1 MLCLSLR
8 SSPLRGSPRFRR
20 WAVHRQPAHRS
31 ALQSTARFSGLGVS
45 ARCMQMQGLARQGFD
60 AGYGN
65 AKRCPPD
72 HGKVSVRRS
81 PVQSVAAPGKCTA
94 SKARFLSLAKRGIA
108 RRGPAKHSKVSIRAH
123 ARPPRARQ
131 GAARHCKARFQCG
144 ARCCIARRS
153 MAPRGKVFL
162 GVPLCGLATP
172 S

>member
-1 MLCLSLR
+1 VAMLRLALRRSVLR
-8 SSPLRGSPRFRR
+8 SSP
-20 WAVHRQPAHRS
+20 RQC
-31 ALQSTARFSGLGVS
+31 FN
-45 ARCMQMQGLARQGFD
+45 
-60 AGYGN
+60 AGHGN
-65 AKRCPPD
+65 AKRCPAP
-72 HGKVSVRRS
+72 HGKISRGYAWLGDATHGSARRGNSRQFKVSVRRS
-81 PVQSVAAPGKCTA
+81 PVQGVAAPGKCTA